1 MSQTSSMKRVAPA
14 LAAASMT
21 VAACATGPSVDAYSD
36 RGPAL
41 VLEEYFEGETTA
53 YGIFEDRF
61 GKVRRTFKVD
71 ITGTVE
77 DDVLTLDERFIYD
90 DGERDVRVWE
100 IDILGNGQY
109 RGTAG
114 DVPGYATGEV
124 SGNAF
129 NWKYKVDLKVGDSTW
144 NVGFDDWMYLVE
156 DDVLINRA
164 YVTRWGIRIGE
175 VTITFV
181 KPE

>member
-1 MSQTSSMKRVAPA
+1 MTVSRKFAPA
-14 LAAASMT
+14 FALGSALMFT
-21 VAACATGPSVDAYSD
+21 ACATGPSVEDYAQ
-36 RGPAL
+36 RGPTL
-41 VLEEYFEGETTA
+41 VLEEYFEGETVA

-61 GKVRRTFKVD
+61 NKVRRTFKVD

-77 DDVLTLDERFIYD
+77 NNVLTLDERFIYD
-90 DGERDVRVWE
+90 DGERDVRIWE
-100 IDILGNGQY
+100 IDILGGGKY
-109 RGTAG
+109 SGTAG
-114 DVPGYATGEV
+114 DVPGVATGEV

-129 NWKYKVDLKVGDSTW
+129 NWTYKVDLKVGDSTW

-164 YVTRWGIRIGE
+164 YVTRWGILIGE

-181 KPE
+181 KPD

>member
-1 MSQTSSMKRVAPA
+1 MRLSRLFAPA
-14 LAAASMT
+14 IAATLSAGCVSQSLAAFDNAPRT
-21 VAACATGPSVDAYSD
+21 
-36 RGPAL
+36 L
-41 VLEEYFEGETTA
+41 VLEDYFAGETTA
-53 YGIFEDRF
+53 HGIFEDRF
-61 GKVRRTFKVD
+61 GKVRRQFKVD

-77 DDVLTLDERFIYD
+77 NGQLTLDERFIYD
-90 DGERDVRVWE
+90 DGEREVRVWE

-114 DVPGYATGEV
+114 DVPDYATGEV

-144 NVGFDDWMYLVE
+144 KVGFDDWMYLVE

>member
-1 MSQTSSMKRVAPA
+1 MRLSVLFAPTF
-14 LAAASMT
+14 AAAS
-21 VAACATGPSVDAYSD
+21 AAALTAGCATGPSVDAYAE
-36 RGPAL
+36 RTPTL
-41 VLEEYFEGETTA
+41 VLEDYFLGETTA

-61 GKVRRTFKVD
+61 GKLRRTFKVD
-71 ITGTVE
+71 ITGTIE
-77 DDVLTLDERFIYD
+77 DNQLTLDERFVYD
-90 DGERDVRVWE
+90 DGERQTRIWV

-114 DVPGYATGEV
+114 DVPDVATGEV

-144 NVGFDDWMYLVE
+144 NVGFDDWMYLLE
-156 DDVLINRA
+156 DGVLMNRA

-175 VTITFV
+175 VTIAFQ
-181 KPE
+181 KEE